1 MVPVN
6 QVILGGDPLLGS
18 SMLGNNIEEQLQLL
32 DRYRQNLENAKSMKQ
47 QIQQVPQRLIWD
59 DIDLELQPMSDE
71 QKSILFQNEEYVETY
86 TRIQGLVNTEI
97 LNLVKAK
104 IESTQEG
111 NELLRN
117 QLKILR
123 KLKGKIIEDT
133 NREMEMFRRFKEFS
147 KHNPEVTYDEFIKNN
162 M

>member
-32 DRYRQNLENAKSMKQ
+32 DRYRQNLENAKNIKQ
-47 QIQQVPQRLIWD
+47 QIQQAPQRLIWD

-86 TRIQGLVNTEI
+86 TRIQGLVNAEI

-162 M
+162 I

>member
-1 MVPVN
+1 
-6 QVILGGDPLLGS
+6 
-18 SMLGNNIEEQLQLL
+18 
-32 DRYRQNLENAKSMKQ
+32 MKQ
-47 QIQQVPQRLIWD
+47 QIQQAPQRLIWD

-86 TRIQGLVNTEI
+86 TRIQGLVNIEI

-162 M
+162 I